1 MSPTPTFTQEPNL
14 PLSKLDDDNR
24 TNPAR
29 VLRRFRVVFNAVRA
43 HFQAIEKQAGLGGS
57 QVWALNVVR
66 DHPGIGVGALAKSM
80 DIHQSTASNL
90 VKLLLRKELISMG
103 KASVDRRQVELQILP
118 AGLAILSQVPGPFEG
133 ILPGALHQ
141 LPPASLLRLD
151 HDLGE
156 LIALLKADENAAGIP
171 LADL

>member
-1 MSPTPTFTQEPNL
+1 MS
-14 PLSKLDDDNR
+14 LDTHDSLDNDNR

-43 HFQAIEKQAGLGGS
+43 HFHAVEKQAGLGGA
-57 QVWALNVVR
+57 QVWALNVIR
-66 DHPGIGVGALAKSM
+66 EHPGIGVGALAKSM

-103 KASVDRRQVELQILP
+103 KASADRRQVELQILP
-118 AGLAILSQVPGPFEG
+118 VGLSILSQVPGPFEG
-133 ILPGALHQ
+133 ILPGALQQ
-141 LPPASLLRLD
+141 LPPDCLLRLD
-151 HDLGE
+151 HDLGA